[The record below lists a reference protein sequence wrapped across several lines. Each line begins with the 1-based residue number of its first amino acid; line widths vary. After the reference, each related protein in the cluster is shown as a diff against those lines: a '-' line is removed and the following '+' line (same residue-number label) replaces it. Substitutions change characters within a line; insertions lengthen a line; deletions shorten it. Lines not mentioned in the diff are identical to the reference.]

1 MARTES
7 LSDTQNESVRLAL
20 RRLMD
25 ERMWTQRD
33 VATALGVKQQ
43 SISGF
48 LTGKTGTSR
57 PVAERIANELRET
70 AESVLASKA
79 ARLPVSA
86 TDSAAAARQQMSL
99 QERDKKIEFINDG
112 FCRAFKAGS
121 SSLADLDAARTIIT
135 PLLLGLPSQDL
146 ESLDMMAMASVW
158 LGVVVSQREAG
169 IETTVA
175 SMILSV
181 SKIVSAARVEPR
193 L

>member
-48 LTGKTGTSR
+48 LAGKTGTSR

-70 AESVLASKA
+70 AESVLAWKA

-86 TDSAAAARQQMSL
+86 TDSAAASRHQMSPE
-99 QERDKKIEFINDG
+99 ERDQKIEFINDG
-112 FCRAFKAGS
+112 FCRAFKEGS
-121 SSLADLDAARTIIT
+121 SSLADLDAARMIIT
-135 PLLLGLPSQDL
+135 PLLLGLPSQEL